1 MLSSIDL
8 IKYNVTYMEHELD
21 LYRKLM
27 LLMMRSK
34 QRMAELMEQRRMTPI
49 QGMLLMLFE
58 PGEGRSMHELSELMA
73 CDASNT
79 TGLIDR
85 LDTHGLIERT
95 TDPTDRRVKVIK
107 LSPAGEEC
115 RLQVLHSMRQAE
127 AVGLQK
133 LTAAERLQFAVIVG
147 KLLETED

>member
-1 MLSSIDL
+1 
-8 IKYNVTYMEHELD
+8 MEKELD

-58 PGEGRSMHELSELMA
+58 PGEGRSMHELSKMMA

-85 LDTHGLIERT
+85 LDTHGFIERT
-95 TDPTDRRVKVIK
+95 TDPKDRRVKVIR
-107 LSPAGEEC
+107 LSQAGEAC
-115 RLQVLHSMRQAE
+115 RLQVLESLRVAE

-133 LTAAERLQFAVIVG
+133 LTVAERQQFAVIVQ
-147 KLLETED
+147 KLLEP